1 MASESTTTF
10 RTCPL
15 CEATCGLALDV
26 ADGRVVR
33 VRGDRDDPFSRGYIC
48 PKGSVLPALH
58 EDPDRLRRPMVR
70 DRATDT
76 WREVS
81 WDEAFDEVARR
92 LLPVLEEHGRDC
104 LATYVGNPNV
114 HNISLLYYGRQLQRA
129 LATRNAYS
137 AGTVDQI
144 PKQVSTG
151 LMFGTTLSI
160 PIPDVDRTDHLLVLG
175 ANPSASN
182 GSFLTAP
189 DLPGRLDA
197 IVARGG
203 RVVVIDPRRT
213 RTAERASE
221 HHFIRPGTDALLLM
235 AMVHVLFEE
244 DLIDLGA
251 LAPHVAGVDEVA
263 TAALPFPPE
272 RVAAATGIDAATI
285 RRLARDLAAAP
296 TAAVYGRI
304 GTCCQVFGTTT
315 SWLVDVL
322 NVLTGNLDRPGGAL
336 FPKAI
341 VGQPNSRGNP
351 AVPRP
356 IEMGRWATRV
366 RGAPEVIGQLPA
378 ACLAEEID
386 TPGEGRI
393 RALVTV
399 AGNPALSVPDSER
412 LQRALASLDCM
423 ISIDIYLNET
433 TRHADVILPGE
444 SHLQQPHFGA
454 TLYQLAV
461 RNVACW
467 SEPTLPPD
475 ADRPRE
481 WEMLLVLAS
490 VIAGEGRE
498 IDPLAVDDAIIR
510 SRIRKEV
517 TDPSSPVHGRDPD
530 ELFAMLPAEGGP
542 ARIADWQIR
551 TGPYGDAFGDEPDG
565 WNLARLRAHPH
576 GVDLGPLEPRMPDVL
591 RTLSGRIE
599 LAPPY
604 LLADMAR
611 LAEAADAGAP
621 GGMLLVGRR
630 NLRSNNSWMH
640 NIPRLVSGRAQCTL
654 LVHPDDA
661 ARLGLDDGGEARVES
676 AAGAVV
682 APVELSD
689 EVMPGVVS
697 LPHGWGHGQPGT
709 RLATAAAHAGVNSNV
724 LAGPGMVDPLS
735 GNAAVN
741 GIPVVVTS
749 A

>member
-1 MASESTTTF
+1 MAPTTSF

-15 CEATCGLALDV
+15 CEATCGLALEIDE
-26 ADGRVVR
+26 GRVTR
-33 VRGDRDDPFSRGYIC
+33 VRGDREDPFSKGYIC
-48 PKGSVLPALH
+48 PKGSVLPSLH

-81 WDEAFDEVARR
+81 WEEAFEEIGRR
-92 LLPVLEEHGRDC
+92 LLPVLEAHGRES
-104 LATYVGNPNV
+104 LAMYVGNPNV
-114 HNISLLYYGRQLQRA
+114 HNISLLYYGRQLGRA
-129 LATRNAYS
+129 LATRNSYS

-160 PIPDVDRTDHLLVLG
+160 PIPDVDRTDHLLILG

-197 IVARGG
+197 IVERGG
-203 RVVVIDPRRT
+203 KVVVVDPRRT
-213 RTAERASE
+213 KTAERASE
-221 HHFIRPGTDALLLM
+221 HHFIRPGADALLLL

-244 DLIDLGA
+244 RLVSLGH
-251 LAPHVAGVDEVA
+251 LADHVVGVDEVGA
-263 TAALPFPPE
+263 VAADFPPE
-272 RVAAATGIDAATI
+272 RVAAATGIDADTI
-285 RRLARDLAAAP
+285 RRLARELAAAP

-304 GTCCQVFGTTT
+304 GTCCQTFGTLA

-366 RGAPEVIGQLPA
+366 RGAQEVIGQLPA

-386 TPGEGRI
+386 TPGDGRI

-412 LQRALASLDCM
+412 LQRALGTLDCM
-423 ISIDIYLNET
+423 ISVDIYLNET

-454 TLYQLAV
+454 TLYQLAC
-461 RNVACW
+461 RHVATW
-467 SEPTLPPD
+467 SEPSLPPD
-475 ADRPRE
+475 PDRPRE
-481 WEMLLVLAS
+481 WEMLLTLSS
-490 VIAGEGRE
+490 VIAGQGAD

-517 TDPSSPVHGRDPD
+517 TDPSSPVFGRDAE
-530 ELFAMLPAEGGP
+530 ELFGMLPREGGP

-551 TGPYGDAFGDEPDG
+551 TGPYGDAFGADPDG
-565 WNLARLRAHPH
+565 WTLDRLKAHPH
-576 GVDLGPLEPRMPDVL
+576 GVDLGPLESRVPEVL

-599 LAPPY
+599 LAPEY
-604 LLADMAR
+604 ILADLPR
-611 LAEAADAGAP
+611 LAAAADAGAP
-621 GGMLLVGRR
+621 DGMLLVGRR

-640 NIPRLVSGRAQCTL
+640 NIRQLVKGRPQCTL
-654 LVHPDDA
+654 LVHPADA
-661 ARLGLDDGGEARVES
+661 DRLGLVDGGDARVAS
-676 AAGAVV
+676 DAGAVV
-682 APVELSD
+682 APVEVSD

-697 LPHGWGHGQPGT
+697 LPHGWGHGQPGARQT
-709 RLATAAAHAGVNSNV
+709 TAAAYAGVNSNV

-741 GIPVVVTS
+741 GIPVRVVPV
-749 A
+749 